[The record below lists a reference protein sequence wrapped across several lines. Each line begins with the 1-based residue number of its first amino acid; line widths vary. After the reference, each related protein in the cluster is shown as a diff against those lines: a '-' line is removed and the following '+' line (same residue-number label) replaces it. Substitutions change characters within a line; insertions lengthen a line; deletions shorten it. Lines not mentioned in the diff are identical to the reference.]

1 MSGLESRDLGLTQSG
16 GGCACCSGHA
26 SVKEEAASTS
36 RTEVVAEY
44 LVEGMTCGH
53 CVSSVTE
60 ELSEISG
67 VGAVDVELHAGGLSK
82 VTVGSAAPLDADA
95 VRQAVEDAGYRL
107 APVS

>member
-1 MSGLESRDLGLTQSG
+1 MSGFESRDLGLTQSG
-16 GGCACCSGHA
+16 AGCACCSGHA
-26 SVKEEAASTS
+26 SAKDEAAAVAQPA
-36 RTEVVAEY
+36 VVAEY

-60 ELSEISG
+60 ELSELSG
-67 VGAVDVELHAGGLSK
+67 VGAVDVQLHAGGLSK
-82 VTVGSAAPLDADA
+82 VTVGSAVPLDADA

>member
-1 MSGLESRDLGLTQSG
+1 MSGFESRDLGLTQSG
-16 GGCACCSGHA
+16 AGCACCSGHGSA
-26 SVKEEAASTS
+26 KAEP
-36 RTEVVAEY
+36 VVASQPATVGEY

-60 ELSEISG
+60 ELSQLSG
-67 VGAVDVELHAGGLSK
+67 VGAVNVELHAGGLSR
-82 VTVGSAAPLDADA
+82 VTVDSDAPLDAEA